1 MSYIYSTIST
11 IWKVAAVLHLVNPS
25 QPPQEVIAEK
35 TPPKYTIEATVE
47 PATETTVEPAAEV
60 IVNPQIIKYQRKI
73 QVLLRAI
80 DLNNFLFTQ
89 MIDDVPIERLEF
101 ILERMTNL
109 TNKLVKTQLE
119 IIKLM

>member
-25 QPPQEVIAEK
+25 PPPQEVIAD
-35 TPPKYTIEATVE
+35 PKCTVE
-47 PATETTVEPAAEV
+47 PVAEV
-60 IVNPQIIKYQRKI
+60 IINPQIIKYQRKI

>member
-1 MSYIYSTIST
+1 
-11 IWKVAAVLHLVNPS
+11 
-25 QPPQEVIAEK
+25 
-35 TPPKYTIEATVE
+35 
-47 PATETTVEPAAEV
+47 V